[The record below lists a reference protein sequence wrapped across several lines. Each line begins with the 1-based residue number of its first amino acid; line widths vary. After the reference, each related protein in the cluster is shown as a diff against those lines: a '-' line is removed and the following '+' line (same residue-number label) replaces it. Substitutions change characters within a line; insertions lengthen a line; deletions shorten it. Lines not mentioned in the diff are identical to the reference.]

1 MEVRNKDKFRK
12 EILGLRKLLSDAQY
26 CSRLEGSYVGF
37 LNDMHMALVGDRRIT
52 KKMIQSVQN
61 ANRHYNFA
69 RDPKNVEKRKNII
82 MKLSNLQGMVK
93 DCHYT
98 SDYRTDREVLIQSFK
113 DQVSRKGTLT
123 KKQFIYANNLY
134 TQFKK
139 RIEKVKKEKK

>member
-1 MEVRNKDKFRK
+1 MNNKDRFRK
-12 EILGLRKLLSDAQY
+12 EILGLRKLLSDTNY
-26 CSRLEGSYVGF
+26 CSRQEGSYVSF

-52 KKMIQSVQN
+52 GKMIQSVRN
-61 ANRHYNFA
+61 ANRHYGFA
-69 RDPKNVEKRKNII
+69 RNPKNVEKRKGIM

-93 DCHYT
+93 DCNYT
-98 SDYRTDREVLIQSFK
+98 SDYRADRESLIQSFK